1 MSELTNKETGEL
13 AKRYIKK
20 AFDKAEK
27 EFENNVSESM
37 YIYDYLLLSCIAM
50 EINYKYEKWEEI
62 GYSVCL
68 TIKEYVERYGIH
80 RENYSMISGYGYA
93 CFCVNYYSKVTG
105 RLKKFSSNLNMLPS
119 SFAHS
124 SIAKASTFLQL
135 TLC

>member
-1 MSELTNKETGEL
+1 MYESTNKETGEL

-80 RENYSMISGYGYA
+80 RENYSMISGYRMGI
-93 CFCVNYYSKVTG
+93 SK
-105 RLKKFSSNLNMLPS
+105 F
-119 SFAHS
+119 
-124 SIAKASTFLQL
+124 
-135 TLC
+135 